1 MLLQLVEVERQ
12 RLGKFETVRKKTIY
26 SVRDLQVI
34 FFLTEEALKACSEQH
49 KKNHRSLRA
58 VQNPELQLSCGI
70 SSTVYHGRKHTPRG
84 VNTLTKHYGHR
95 VCCYSI

>member
-49 KKNHRSLRA
+49 KE
-58 VQNPELQLSCGI
+58 NPPLSAC
-70 SSTVYHGRKHTPRG
+70 STKP
-84 VNTLTKHYGHR
+84 
-95 VCCYSI
+95 